1 MEGVMKTLIVY
12 FSYSGNTKKIV
23 DGIEKKFPFD
33 VVCVEREKPYSK
45 DYDECAYKEAKE
57 EWEKRLKPRI
67 KPLDVD
73 FSRYERILLFF
84 PIWWYTYPMPIA
96 TFIRELKGYQGQV
109 VVFAN
114 SYSNIPSY
122 MDNVM
127 KDLKDIDKDIH
138 FERGL
143 FNKSIQEHIAYLE
156 RNN

>member
-1 MEGVMKTLIVY
+1 MKTLIAY

-23 DGIEKKFPFD
+23 EAIEKKFSYD
-33 VVCVEREKPYSK
+33 MVRIERTKPYSK
-45 DYDECAYKEAKE
+45 DYDECAYVEAKE
-57 EWEKRLKPRI
+57 EWERRMEPAI
-67 KPLDVD
+67 KPLNVD
-73 FSRYERILLFF
+73 YSNYDRILLFF

-96 TFIRELKGYQGQV
+96 TFARLLKGYKGKV

-127 KDLKDIDKDIH
+127 KDLKDVGKDIS

-143 FNKSIQEHIAYLE
+143 FNESIEAHISYLE
-156 RNN
+156 RNK